1 MKNKDDSNSLEPMQ
15 LPEPLLHEEDGS
27 GGGGGDD
34 DDDDKIPKRSRII
47 KSEDSSLSVKDMS
60 VLGAVRSRSEQE
72 LVSVCKYYFTLKP
85 TS

>member
-1 MKNKDDSNSLEPMQ
+1 MQ
-15 LPEPLLHEEDGS
+15 LPEPLLHEEDG
-27 GGGGGDD
+27 GGGV
-34 DDDDKIPKRSRII
+34 DDKIPKSSRVI

-60 VLGAVRSRSEQE
+60 VLGVRSRSEQE

>member
-1 MKNKDDSNSLEPMQ
+1 MQ

-34 DDDDKIPKRSRII
+34 DDNDKIPKRSRII
-47 KSEDSSLSVKDMS
+47 KSEDSSLSVKGDMS
-60 VLGAVRSRSEQE
+60 ILGVRSRSEQE

>member
-1 MKNKDDSNSLEPMQ
+1 MQ

-34 DDDDKIPKRSRII
+34 DDKIPKSSRII

-60 VLGAVRSRSEQE
+60 ILGVRSRSEQE
-72 LVSVCKYYFTLKP
+72 LVSVCKYYFTLKS
-85 TS
+85 TSLGRIFPLL